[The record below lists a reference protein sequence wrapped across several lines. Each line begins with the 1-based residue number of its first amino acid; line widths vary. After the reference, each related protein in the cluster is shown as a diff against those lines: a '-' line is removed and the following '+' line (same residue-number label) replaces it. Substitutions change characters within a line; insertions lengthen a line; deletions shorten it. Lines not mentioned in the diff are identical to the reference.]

1 MNRGLAVSLRTAA
14 IRFALLL
21 LILAVSSCGKDSVP
35 VAPGASA
42 TSTKG
47 APSLAPPTS
56 VISEA
61 IVALQPGVSLSTFLA
76 NNNLGLISD
85 LDVPAAGAFP
95 QTTYYLVKSDDGSP
109 LDTTGFLESEVSYRS
124 PHLTVWMPE
133 DDRDGLSFDDHHTW
147 RSSSQYLSQPA
158 ISQVDILAAR
168 LHSEG
173 YGSVIALLDTGVDAN
188 HPLFSPK
195 RFTAGGNYTVF
206 PPTAGMAE
214 PVGDDLDGDDDG
226 WIDEG
231 VGHGTHVAGIIY
243 TGARQAKMRVYKV
256 LDDEGRGSSFGL
268 AKAIKNATDAGV
280 HIINLSLGLEADNRM
295 LHHVIAHAT
304 SQGIVVVASAGN
316 RNNSEI
322 QYPAGYDE
330 VVSVAAVDAHD
341 VKADFASYGATVDI
355 AAPGTD
361 IVSAIPSSY
370 GAGVYAAA
378 NGSSMAAP
386 FVSAAIAIVRSRWQ
400 TTSALAANSV
410 LHTATNISAANPTF
424 PGMLGTGRVNFNA
437 AVEGIPIEGEPQ
449 E

>member
-1 MNRGLAVSLRTAA
+1 
-14 IRFALLL
+14 
-21 LILAVSSCGKDSVP
+21 
-35 VAPGASA
+35 
-42 TSTKG
+42 
-47 APSLAPPTS
+47 
-56 VISEA
+56 
-61 IVALQPGVSLSTFLA
+61 
-76 NNNLGLISD
+76 
-85 LDVPAAGAFP
+85 
-95 QTTYYLVKSDDGSP
+95 
-109 LDTTGFLESEVSYRS
+109 
-124 PHLTVWMPE
+124 
-133 DDRDGLSFDDHHTW
+133 
-147 RSSSQYLSQPA
+147 
-158 ISQVDILAAR
+158 
-168 LHSEG
+168 
-173 YGSVIALLDTGVDAN
+173 
-188 HPLFSPK
+188 
-195 RFTAGGNYTVF
+195 
-206 PPTAGMAE
+206 
-214 PVGDDLDGDDDG
+214 
-226 WIDEG
+226 
-231 VGHGTHVAGIIY
+231 
-243 TGARQAKMRVYKV
+243 
-256 LDDEGRGSSFGL
+256 
-268 AKAIKNATDAGV
+268 
-280 HIINLSLGLEADNRM
+280 
-295 LHHVIAHAT
+295 
-304 SQGIVVVASAGN
+304 VASAGN